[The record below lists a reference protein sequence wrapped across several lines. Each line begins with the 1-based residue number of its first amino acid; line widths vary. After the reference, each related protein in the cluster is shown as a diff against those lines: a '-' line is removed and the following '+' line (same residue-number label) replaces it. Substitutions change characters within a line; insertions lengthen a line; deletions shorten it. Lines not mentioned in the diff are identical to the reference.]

1 MTTSKY
7 GFPMFAAACTVVC
20 MLAFQGNAAAGDTET
35 LGWNFAGES
44 PSQTYTHISE
54 QEAVTL
60 VAEDSEAESVAPQAA
75 GEKSPRSEHDVWLDR
90 VRKNSD
96 IVKGK
101 ASWYGREFNARPTAS
116 GLPYDMYTFTAAHRT
131 LPIGTVV
138 RVSDQYNGKSVM
150 VCVTDRGPFVH
161 GRIIDLSYAAAT
173 SIGLGTKGVS
183 DVGIE
188 VVSDARGVPLSRDEA
203 FYVQLESTLDD
214 GDKIGPYDSF
224 ADAAAMHEAML
235 SAHPEAKVIL
245 DRKK

>member
-1 MTTSKY
+1 MTTSKF
-7 GFPMFAAACTVVC
+7 GFPLFVLACALVC
-20 MLAFQGNAAAGDTET
+20 TLAFRGNATAGDTET
-35 LGWNFAGES
+35 LGWNFAEGS
-44 PSQTYTHISE
+44 HPQPYTHISQ
-54 QEAVTL
+54 QEAATL
-60 VAEDSEAESVAPQAA
+60 VAQDFEEGDSAPSAA
-75 GEKSPRSEHDVWLDR
+75 GEKSARNEHDVWLDR

-96 IVKGK
+96 IVRGK
-101 ASWYGREFNARPTAS
+101 ASWYGRDFDARPTAS
-116 GLPYDMYTFTAAHRT
+116 GLPYDMYTFTGAHRT

-161 GRIIDLSYAAAT
+161 GRIIDLSYAAAN
-173 SIGLGTKGVS
+173 SIGLETKGVS

-188 VVSDARGVPLSRDEA
+188 VVSDANGVPLSRDEA
-203 FYVQLESTLDD
+203 FYVQLENPAD

-235 SAHPEAKVIL
+235 SAHPEARVVL